1 MSAPL
6 KSCRR
11 LAGPAVFMVACLVRM
26 SHEWAHTAQLSFLKE
41 AILRLAIS
49 AFIIGCTMTAP
60 ALGHHGWGSY
70 DADKPLMLKGPI
82 ESISLQNPHGQMNLP
97 NAGASWVVTLA
108 PLSRMNA
115 RGATSKTLRPG
126 VIAVAYGYPKRD
138 GSREIRAEWIE
149 VNGQRF
155 QLR

>member
-1 MSAPL
+1 
-6 KSCRR
+6 
-11 LAGPAVFMVACLVRM
+11 
-26 SHEWAHTAQLSFLKE
+26 
-41 AILRLAIS
+41 
-49 AFIIGCTMTAP
+49 
-60 ALGHHGWGSY
+60 
-70 DADKPLMLKGPI
+70 
-82 ESISLQNPHGQMNLP
+82 
-97 NAGASWVVTLA
+97 
-108 PLSRMNA
+108 MNA